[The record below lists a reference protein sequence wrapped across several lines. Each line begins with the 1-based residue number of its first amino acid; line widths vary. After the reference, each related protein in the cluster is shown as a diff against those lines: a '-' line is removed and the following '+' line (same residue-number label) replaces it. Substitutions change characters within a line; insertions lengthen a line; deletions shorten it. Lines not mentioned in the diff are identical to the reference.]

1 MRVELTCDVRPDRDG
16 QTPADSWPLP
26 HTRVVKVFL
35 PLFDVEL
42 SGGPSAVV
50 PRTHRLPEKPQ
61 EVAKFLSK
69 GSISGAEIA
78 GAGTISQ
85 EAMPN
90 HLAFAVKAGTACMMD
105 IGIWHCAFP
114 NTSPDARRQLIIGY
128 QDEARRG
135 GTGAIP
141 SAADVRRYEDEGGD
155 LPELVAELLGDD
167 SHKATNTPRP

>member
-50 PRTHRLPEKPQ
+50 PMTHRLPEKPQ

-69 GSISGAEIA
+69 GSISGAEIS

-90 HLAFAVKAGTACMMD
+90 HLANKYQNRFLIYLCATAPCN
-105 IGIWHCAFP
+105 GNASVPKC
-114 NTSPDARRQLIIGY
+114 
-128 QDEARRG
+128 
-135 GTGAIP
+135 
-141 SAADVRRYEDEGGD
+141 
-155 LPELVAELLGDD
+155 
-167 SHKATNTPRP
+167 

>member
-35 PLFDVEL
+35 PLFDVAL

-50 PRTHRLPEKPQ
+50 PRTPRLPEKPQ

-69 GSISGAEIA
+69 GSISGAEIS

-90 HLAFAVKAGTACMMD
+90 HVAFAVKAGTACMMD
-105 IGIWHCAFP
+105 IGIWHCAFG
-114 NTSPDARRQLIIGY
+114 NTSAVRNPHDHCLESGLHSSKSASNDRANRM
-128 QDEARRG
+128 RG
-135 GTGAIP
+135 G
-141 SAADVRRYEDEGGD
+141 S
-155 LPELVAELLGDD
+155 
-167 SHKATNTPRP
+167 